1 MADMANGA
9 RTYVAIQRNNFQGN
23 GNCDDT
29 REANRRANRVTGM
42 ESEIAPYYGPTG
54 PTGTAGMANT
64 TSTTSTTSTTNGT
77 STGGTTSTVTSVTTS
92 APAESGAVG
101 SSVAER
107 QMAAM
112 NAAESRAASAGT
124 TGGTESDMID
134 DGYGIEYVR
143 TEQEEEGMSSFPQ
156 DSFMEPLTASEA
168 ARNSWRA
175 LLARNVGRN
184 VLVRFLVGTQNITT
198 VEGELYEVGTDYIVI
213 YQPLWDS
220 HITADLY
227 MVKFVEFREPTG
239 MIALN

>member
-1 MADMANGA
+1 MADIKNGA
-9 RTYVAIQRNNFQGN
+9 GSYVLIQRNHFSGN
-23 GNCDDT
+23 GNCDET
-29 REANRRANRVTGM
+29 REANKRADQRTSRVTGM

-54 PTGTAGMANT
+54 TAAAT
-64 TSTTSTTSTTNGT
+64 
-77 STGGTTSTVTSVTTS
+77 
-92 APAESGAVG
+92 AAAESRSTG

-112 NAAESRAASAGT
+112 DAAEERALSAGAA
-124 TGGTESDMID
+124 GGMTSSAGAERDMVN
-134 DGYGIEYVR
+134 DGYGTEY
-143 TEQEEEGMSSFPQ
+143 EHSAQEEAGMSSFPQ
-156 DSFMEPLTASEA
+156 DSFIEPLSASEA

-239 MIALN
+239 VMTLD

>member
-1 MADMANGA
+1 MGV
-9 RTYVAIQRNNFQGN
+9 TTSGTGSYVLIQRNNFQGN
-23 GNCDDT
+23 GNCDET
-29 REANRRANRVTGM
+29 REANKRAARSAARVTGM
-42 ESEIAPYYGPTG
+42 ESEIAPYYGPVG
-54 PTGTAGMANT
+54 AAGAADAAGTAGTADTMDTAAMA
-64 TSTTSTTSTTNGT
+64 
-77 STGGTTSTVTSVTTS
+77 S
-92 APAESGAVG
+92 AAAAEGQAVG

-107 QMAAM
+107 QMAAAEAAENRAAA
-112 NAAESRAASAGT
+112 NAAAGGMT
-124 TGGTESDMID
+124 PHAGAESDLVN
-134 DGYGIEYVR
+134 DGYGTEYVH
-143 TEQEEEGMSSFPQ
+143 TAQEEEGMSSFPQ

-239 MIALN
+239 VMTLD